1 MGRITAAAT
10 QRVACWKRDRTSEK
24 RRIRWP
30 ATCRKFARSR
40 RQPVGSKKSSDSQV
54 IGLTDFAPKSG
65 ALFRPGVS
73 VSLLDS
79 AMARSHSG
87 AQLPVLASAN
97 LGAKMNLLLQ
107 PWYLLLVLLSEWV
120 RQQQE
125 KVIEFQKAQIEILM
139 KELGPQRIR
148 LSDDQRRRLAVKG
161 KVLGR
166 KNLQE
171 LTTIV
176 QADTI
181 LRWHRQLVV

>member
-1 MGRITAAAT
+1 MRFLN
-10 QRVACWKRDRTSEK
+10 R
-24 RRIRWP
+24 
-30 ATCRKFARSR
+30 
-40 RQPVGSKKSSDSQV
+40 VGSKKSSDSQI

-181 LRWHRQLVV
+181 LRWHRQLVVQNGYQGRRRHLPICRRRFL